1 MSELST
7 LQSLVDSLLEL
18 GDQPAVLA
26 LRKEG
31 IECWS
36 YAELADPVQ
45 QLTCGLAETGVG
57 GGDHVALLA
66 PNRPEWIAACLAV
79 IKAGA
84 VVVPLDVK
92 FGDEELGTV
101 LEDSDAR
108 FIFTTTEGAERLEH
122 LGIKAAPRPILLD
135 VGEDDERSW
144 RCLLTDRSV
153 ELPQVEP
160 DDPAALFYTSGT
172 TGTAKGVPLTHGN
185 LVFQPNTLLEEDL
198 LTEDDR
204 VLLPL
209 PLHHAYPFVI
219 GMLTPLAA
227 GLPIVIPQSLA
238 GPQLVRALREGEV
251 SLIVGVPQLYDA
263 LYSSIEQ
270 HSKSDSRIVAAL
282 FDAGVSLST
291 WLRRRTRLRIGKL
304 LMRPLHKQFGPKL
317 RVLASGGAALDPDL
331 AWKLEG
337 LGWQIAI
344 GYGLTETSPLLTLNP
359 PSGSKLDS
367 PGRPVSGV
375 EVCIDPSAIP
385 DEESGQRSKE
395 RRVDEP
401 YKEGEILARGP
412 NVFAGYRNL
421 PEETEEVFTEDGWYR
436 TEDLGYFDGDG
447 YLYVTGRASTLIV
460 TESGKNIQ
468 PENVEEVYLES
479 PVISE
484 TGVLQKDS
492 QLVAVIVPD
501 LGEIRRRDGEV
512 EEAIRK
518 AVEEQSKRLRSHQRI
533 SDYAITRESLE
544 YTQMGDLR
552 RHTLE
557 ELYDR
562 AKEGEEDS
570 DEVAGPISP
579 EEMSEEDRALL
590 ENLTARQVWDV
601 LAERYPDE
609 RLTPDTSPQLDLGVD
624 SMEWINLSM
633 EIGEN
638 TGVELDEE
646 AFDRIDTVRDLLS
659 EVTEQAEAGEEA
671 ASGVSPL
678 EQPEEVLDDEQK
690 RWLEPQGPVMSALAW
705 ILFILNWVVMRG
717 LFRLRVEGL
726 EHLPKEGPFVV
737 TPNHAS
743 YLDSFALA
751 AALGYRRLRQTYWA
765 GAGAAFSNP
774 LNRFV
779 SRLAQAVPVEQAGA
793 SNLAFGAGVLEREKN
808 LIWFPEGQRSSTGE
822 LQQFEPGVGM
832 LLNHFRVPVVPVSIR
847 GTHEAMPPGKA
858 LLWPKK
864 IVVIFGQP
872 LDVDDLEQ
880 QGEGEEPQDRI
891 VRALRDRVA
900 KLLNER
906 S

>member
-7 LQSLVDSLLEL
+7 LQSLIDSLLEL

-26 LRKEG
+26 LHKEG
-31 IECWS
+31 IERWS
-36 YAELADPVQ
+36 YAELADHVH
-45 QLTCGLAETGVG
+45 QLACGLAETGVG

-66 PNRPEWIAACLAV
+66 PNRPEWIVACLAV
-79 IKAGA
+79 IEAGA
-84 VVVPLDVK
+84 VVVPLDVQ

-108 FIFTTTEGAERLEH
+108 FIFTTAERAERLEH
-122 LGIKAAPRPILLD
+122 LDIEVVPEPILLD

-144 RCLLTDRSV
+144 RCLLPDRSE

-270 HSKSDSRIVAAL
+270 RSKSGSRIVAAL
-282 FDAGVSLST
+282 FDAAVSLST
-291 WLRRRTRLRIGKL
+291 WLRRRVGLRIGKL

-359 PSGSKLDS
+359 PGGSKLDS

-375 EVCIDPSAIP
+375 EICIDPSAIP
-385 DEESGQRSKE
+385 DEESGRQSKE
-395 RRVDEP
+395 RRINEP
-401 YKEGEILARGP
+401 YEEGEILARGP

-421 PEETEEVFTEDGWYR
+421 PEENEEVFTDDGWYR

-447 YLYVTGRASTLIV
+447 YLYVTGRASTMIV
-460 TESGKNIQ
+460 TESGENIQ

-484 TGVLQKDS
+484 IGVLQKDGG
-492 QLVAVIVPD
+492 LVAVIVPD
-501 LGEIRRRDGEV
+501 LGEISRRDGGV
-512 EEAIRK
+512 EETIRE
-518 AVEEQSKRLRSHQRI
+518 ALEEQSKRLRSYQRL

-562 AKEGEEDS
+562 AKEGEEGS
-570 DEVAGPISP
+570 DEAAGPISP

-590 ENLTARQVWDV
+590 ENSAAGQVWDL

-609 RLTPDTSPQLDLGVD
+609 RLTPDTSPQIDLGVD
-624 SMEWINLSM
+624 SMGWINLSM

-659 EVTEQAEAGEEA
+659 EVAEQAEAGEEV

-678 EQPEEVLDDEQK
+678 KQPEEVLDDEQK
-690 RWLEPQGPVMSALAW
+690 RWVEPLGPMMAALAW
-705 ILFILNWVVMRG
+705 VLFALNWVVMRA
-717 LFRLRVEGL
+717 LFRLRVEDL
-726 EHLPKEGPFVV
+726 EHLPKEGPFVI

-751 AALGYRRLRQTYWA
+751 AALGYRRLRQTHWA

-774 LNRFV
+774 FNRFV
-779 SRLAQAVPVEQAGA
+779 SRLAQAVPVEQGGA
-793 SNLAFGAGVLEREKN
+793 SSMAFGAAVLERERN

-858 LLWPKK
+858 LVWPKK
-864 IVVIFGQP
+864 IAVVFGQP
-872 LDVDDLEQ
+872 LDVDNLEQ
-880 QGEGEEPQDRI
+880 QGEGEGPQDRI
-891 VRALRDRVA
+891 VQALRDRVVQ
-900 KLLNER
+900 LLSER